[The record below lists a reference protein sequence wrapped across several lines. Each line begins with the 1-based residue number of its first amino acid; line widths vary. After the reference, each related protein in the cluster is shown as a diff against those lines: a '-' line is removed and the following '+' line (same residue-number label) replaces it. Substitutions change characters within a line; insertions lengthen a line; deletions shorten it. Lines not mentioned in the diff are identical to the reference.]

1 MPAWQPL
8 EGSRGVWRQDH
19 GEPSDTLWAARQ
31 PCSSRAGGSEGA
43 RWALGSQLGLP
54 GSGQAGPSSRA
65 GRGAP
70 LLAAAARIPS
80 VEERVMVLA
89 CSAKCYHIS
98 SNFHFLWAGF
108 QLSIFLPDAR
118 ISQTFRSLRRS
129 WLSQMR
135 RRARSDTPASGVAAG
150 TRCGP

>member
-1 MPAWQPL
+1 MGSGDRTVGNPWTPHELPDSVAQAVLVAWQGP
-8 EGSRGVWRQDH
+8 GG
-19 GEPSDTLWAARQ
+19 LWAPGTAR
-31 PCSSRAGGSEGA
+31 
-43 RWALGSQLGLP
+43 LGLP